1 LILRIIKLSENKMHS
16 ISDIKQGVAKGDF
29 LTLAKAISWIEN
41 NGEGAT
47 TFLQDLLPSSIPI
60 IGVTGPPGAGKSTL
74 INALIATWVEGAKK
88 VAVLSVDPSSPFHQ
102 GAILGD
108 RIRMKDWYLHPQ
120 VYIRSLAARG
130 HLGGLNSAMLSLTT
144 LMQSVGFDYIIVET
158 VGVGQSEVEIASLAD
173 TTVVV
178 LVPEAG
184 DEVQMM
190 KSGLMEIA
198 DVFVVNKCDR
208 PNAQIFVNHLQQMIT
223 ENAPATHLLQVVST
237 IATEKEGIAE
247 LLAVISAHQI
257 EVHKGLQKKEMLFS
271 KVMQLVAAHKMIQ
284 VDKNKIKVDLA
295 AACLEANFNIFKF
308 AQSYY

>member
-1 LILRIIKLSENKMHS
+1 MHS
-16 ISDIKQGVAKGDF
+16 ISDIKQGVASGNF
-29 LTLAKAISWIEN
+29 LLLAKAISFIEN
-41 NGEGAT
+41 SNEGST
-47 TFLQDLLPSSIPI
+47 RFLEELEPAAIPI

-74 INALIATWVEGAKK
+74 INALITQWVEDQKK

-108 RIRMKDWYLHPQ
+108 RIRMRDWYLHAG

-198 DVFVVNKCDR
+198 NVFVVNKSDR
-208 PNAQIFVNHLQQMIT
+208 PNAEAFVNNLKHMIT
-223 ENAPATHLLQVVST
+223 ENAPIETRPEVVST
-237 IATEKEGIAE
+237 IATEREGIST
-247 LLAVISAHQI
+247 LLNIIQDHQLG
-257 EVHKGLQKKEMLFS
+257 VHHGIQKNEMLFS
-271 KVMQLVAAHKMIQ
+271 KVIQLIMAQKINQ
-284 VDKNKIKVDLA
+284 IDTEKIKLSLA
-295 AACLEANFNIFKF
+295 AASSESNFNIFKF
-308 AQSYY
+308 AQNFY